1 MQLSIN
7 HLSNIKTTGVILPGK
22 DIFTLP
28 EKVLQF
34 GTGVLLRGLPDY
46 FIDKANR
53 QGVFNGRVV
62 VVKSTDSGG
71 ADSFDRQDGL
81 YTLCIRGIE
90 QGKKVEENMIC
101 SAISRVLSAKS
112 QWQNILQC
120 AHNPEMQVIVS
131 NTTEVGI
138 QLVEADILPGSG
150 DILSGGVGGGGD
162 SLRGGGGNSL
172 AGGGTLWSQAPVSFP
187 GKLLAFLYE
196 RYKAF
201 SGSPESGMVIVPTE
215 LIVDNGKKLAAI
227 VKELAQRSGLD
238 AGFLAWMEKDCRFC
252 SSLVDRIVPGKP
264 DAATLAALQQ
274 ELGYEDELLS
284 ISEVYRL
291 WAIEGD
297 EKVQSVL
304 SFARADTGVIIR
316 KDIEIFREL
325 KLRLLNGTH
334 TLSCGLAY
342 LSGFATVKSAMDNGA
357 FAAFVTD
364 LMLGEI
370 APAIPYTLPLQEAQD
385 FGRQVLDRF
394 RNPHIQH
401 QWISITMQ
409 YSSKMK
415 MRNIPVLLQHYKTS
429 DTPPAHLSL
438 GFAAYLLFMRAV
450 KKEADGYKGHFNGKD
465 YPIND
470 DKAGVY
476 FGLWKEGTPE
486 TVVKGA
492 LTDESMWGTDLT
504 ALKGFEAA
512 VRENLVVLFNE
523 GAVAALARKQ
533 GR

>member
-7 HLSNIKTTGVILPGK
+7 NLSKVKTTGVILPGK
-22 DIFTLP
+22 DLFTLP

-62 VVKSTDSGG
+62 VVKSTDSAG

-90 QGKKVEENMIC
+90 QGKKVEENIIC

-112 QWQNILQC
+112 QWQEILQY
-120 AHNPEMQVIVS
+120 AHNPEMQIIIS

-138 QLVEADILPGSG
+138 QLAEADILAAG
-150 DILSGGVGGGGD
+150 DI
-162 SLRGGGGNSL
+162 R
-172 AGGGTLWSQAPVSFP
+172 SQTPVSFP
-187 GKLLAFLYE
+187 GKLLAFLLE
-196 RYKAF
+196 RYAAF
-201 SGSPESGMVIVPTE
+201 GGSPESGMVIVPTE

-227 VKELAQRSGLD
+227 VKELAVRNKLEE
-238 AGFLAWMEKDCRFC
+238 AFVAWIERDCRFC

-264 DAATLAALQQ
+264 DASTLATLQQ
-274 ELGYEDELLS
+274 GLGYEDDLLS

-297 EKVQSVL
+297 EKVQAVL

-342 LSGFATVKSAMDNGA
+342 LSGFATVKNAMDDAA

-364 LMLGEI
+364 LMLKEI
-370 APAIPYTLPLQEAQD
+370 APAIPYQLPLQEAQD
-385 FGRQVLDRF
+385 FGMQVLDRF

-415 MRNIPVLLQHYKTS
+415 MRNIPVLLQHYKTK
-429 DTPPAHLSL
+429 DVPPAHLSL

-450 KKEADGYKGHFNGKD
+450 KKEADGYKGEFRGKD
-465 YPIND
+465 YLIND
-470 DKAGVY
+470 DKAGIY
-476 FGLWKEGTPE
+476 FELWKDGTPE
-486 TVVKGA
+486 TVVNRA
-492 LTDESMWGTDLT
+492 LKDESLWGTDLT

-512 VRENLVVLFNE
+512 VRENLLALLNE
-523 GAVAALARKQ
+523 GAVATLARKPGGGKVGEQ
-533 GR
+533 F